1 MLKVFA
7 VIILILIVLCVVL
20 FLIIKSQKL
29 KIKQL
34 EIKTEGYK
42 NSYFELNNR
51 FEQLN
56 KEMEIEKNHNKELAK
71 KLADISCMSIDDV
84 LLQLQNNNSGKDSL

>member
-1 MLKVFA
+1 MIKVFA
-7 VIILILIVLCVVL
+7 ILILALIIICTILILI
-20 FLIIKSQKL
+20 IKNQKL

-42 NSYFELNNR
+42 NSYFELNDR

>member
-20 FLIIKSQKL
+20 FLTIKSQKL

-42 NSYFELNNR
+42 NSYFEHQGVDKYWL
-51 FEQLN
+51 
-56 KEMEIEKNHNKELAK
+56 KI
-71 KLADISCMSIDDV
+71 V
-84 LLQLQNNNSGKDSL
+84 V